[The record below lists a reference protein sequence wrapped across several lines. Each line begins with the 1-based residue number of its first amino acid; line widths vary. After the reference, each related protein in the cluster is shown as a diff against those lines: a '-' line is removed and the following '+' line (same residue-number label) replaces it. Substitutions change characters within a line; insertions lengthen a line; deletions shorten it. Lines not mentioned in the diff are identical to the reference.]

1 MTAETRPYN
10 WSALDDITAARLQQT
25 YAAVLLAQDP
35 PGCIVRRTTTQSITN
50 TTFTSISFN
59 SEIADNDSM
68 FAATSTDITIQH
80 DGYYLAVYGIDW
92 ATNTTGT
99 RVINILQNAVAI
111 PAGNKEL
118 PAGGTGNHKDT
129 GAVVFTAVTTDVIR
143 MEVWQDSGGALN
155 VDTARL
161 SVVRL
166 FGPGS

>member
-1 MTAETRPYN
+1 MTAITRPFA
-10 WSALDDITAARLQQT
+10 WTGGAIHTGTRDDQDHDAI
-25 YAAVLLAQDP
+25 LLAQDP
-35 PGCIVRRTTTQSITN
+35 PGCIARRTTTQSINN

-59 SEIADNDSM
+59 IETVDNDSM

-92 ATNTTGT
+92 ATSTVGT

-111 PAGNKEL
+111 PEGSKEL
-118 PAGGTGNHKDT
+118 PAGGTGNHRDT
-129 GAVVFTAVTTDVIR
+129 GSVVFTAVSTDVIR
-143 MEVWQDSGGALN
+143 MEVWQNSGGALN

-161 SVVRL
+161 AVVRL